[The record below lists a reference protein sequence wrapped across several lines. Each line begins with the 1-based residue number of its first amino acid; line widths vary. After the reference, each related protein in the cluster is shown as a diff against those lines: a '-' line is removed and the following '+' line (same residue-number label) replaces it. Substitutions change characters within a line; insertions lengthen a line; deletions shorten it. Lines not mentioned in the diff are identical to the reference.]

1 MAANDPK
8 SIGTDVE
15 ILARDVAFQGYFRVD
30 RWRLRFRTFAG
41 PMSAPVEREVFER
54 GHAVAVL
61 PYDPVADS
69 VVLIEQFRVGA
80 LAAGRKQPW
89 LIEIVAGICGD
100 DEAREEVAR
109 RETKEETGCD
119 LGRIEP
125 ICEYLVSPGGTSES
139 CAVFVG
145 EIDCRHA
152 GGVHGL
158 ANEHEDIRT
167 LTLPADEAI
176 ARLDDGTIDNAVTI
190 IALQWLARARPRL
203 RQRWLQSSR
212 SE

>member
-1 MAANDPK
+1 MPPADPQAT
-8 SIGTDVE
+8 GGDVE
-15 ILARDVAFQGYFRVD
+15 ILARETVYHGYFRVD

-41 PMSAPVEREVFER
+41 PMSAPVEREIFER

-80 LAAGRKQPW
+80 LAAGHPPW
-89 LIEIVAGICGD
+89 LTEIVAGIRQDG
-100 DEAREEVAR
+100 EAREDVAR
-109 RETKEETGCD
+109 REALEEIGCT
-119 LGRIEP
+119 LGRLEP
-125 ICEYLVSPGGTSES
+125 IYDYLVSPGGTSES
-139 CAVFVG
+139 CALFVG

-158 ANEHEDIRT
+158 ASEHEDIRT
-167 LTLPADEAI
+167 FTLPADEAI
-176 ARLDDGTIDNAVTI
+176 ARLDEGAIDNAVTI

-203 RQRWLQSSR
+203 RQRWLQR
-212 SE
+212 

>member
-1 MAANDPK
+1 MRPIEDPK
-8 SIGTDVE
+8 LASGDVE
-15 ILARDVAFQGYFRVD
+15 LLARDTVFQGHFRVD

-80 LAAGRKQPW
+80 LAAGRPPW
-89 LIEIVAGICGD
+89 LTEIVAGICH
-100 DEAREEVAR
+100 EAEPREEVAR
-109 RETKEETGCD
+109 RETLEETGCT
-119 LGRIEP
+119 LGRLEP
-125 ICEYLVSPGGTSES
+125 ICDYLVSPGGTSET
-139 CAVFVG
+139 CALYVG

-158 ANEHEDIRT
+158 ASENEDIRT

-176 ARLDDGTIDNAVTI
+176 ARLDEGTIANAVAI
-190 IALQWLARARPRL
+190 IALHWLARARPRL
-203 RQRWLQSSR
+203 RQRWLQR
-212 SE
+212 